1 MDVAVVGGG
10 ITGLACAHYLLGH
23 GFRPIVLEATRQFGQ
38 LSTRSRHRN
47 LTFDGF
53 HLAFRRNDTALCGL
67 VSDLNLDHL
76 LRWRPTTRG
85 VAMPS
90 GQCRGISRSRDLLSW
105 PGLSLGNR
113 LRMLSATY
121 ASLRLYPYVRS
132 LDDITAA
139 DWLTKLYGKRT
150 FEQAWRP
157 VLEALFSAEYAEE
170 VPAYR
175 AWQRL
180 RHEMSREQSVR
191 GYLRGGLDLLCQ
203 RLAKSI
209 VERGGEVRLG
219 TPVHGFEARP
229 ERVVVDLG
237 EKELAAEALIL
248 TPALAELTSL
258 GQSFSRSAAWALPLP
273 EPQRELSMVSALVL
287 MRAEARPYYTTLSL
301 DRQTPFRTMVDAG
314 QLIPGDSTGGL
325 RPIYLQQLCHPVT
338 GAYRLSDEVWTK
350 QAVETLRAL
359 DPSFDPASIEKIEIF
374 RAPGV
379 DPAWPT
385 GSLARR
391 AAPRASR
398 GPVYLCT
405 SNQIYPREPGPDSSI
420 MQAREVVARL
430 AAEF

>member
-23 GFRPIVLEATRQFGQ
+23 GFRPVVLEATRQFGH
-38 LSTRSRHRN
+38 LSARSRHRS
-47 LTFDGF
+47 LTLDGF
-53 HLAFRRNDTALCGL
+53 HLPFRRHDTALCGL

-85 VAMPS
+85 VALAS
-90 GQCRGISRSRDLLSW
+90 GQRRDMSRSRDFLGW
-105 PGLSLGNR
+105 PGLSLGSR
-113 LRMLSATY
+113 LRALSATY

-139 DWLTKLYGKRT
+139 DWLSKLYGKRT

-157 VLEALFSAEYAEE
+157 LLEALFSSEYAEE

-180 RHEMSREQSVR
+180 RHEVGQQQSVR

-203 RLAKSI
+203 KLAKSI
-209 VERGGEVRLG
+209 VERGGEVHLG
-219 TPVHGFEARP
+219 TPVHGFEASA
-229 ERVVVDLG
+229 ERVVLDLG
-237 EKELAAEALIL
+237 EKELATEAVIL
-248 TPALAELTSL
+248 TPALAELASL
-258 GQSFSRSAAWALPLP
+258 GTSFARSAAWALPLP
-273 EPQRELSMVSALVL
+273 EPQRELSLVSALVL
-287 MRAEARPYYTTLSL
+287 ARTEARPYYTTLSL
-301 DRQTPFRTMVDAG
+301 DRETPFRVVVDAG
-314 QLIPGDSTGGL
+314 QLIPNETTGGL
-325 RPIYLQQLCHPVT
+325 RPIYLQRLCHPVT
-338 GAYRLSDEVWTK
+338 GAYRLSDEVWMK

-359 DPSFDPASIEKIEIF
+359 DPSFDPATIERIEIF

-379 DPAWPT
+379 DPAWPV

-391 AAPRASR
+391 TAPRASR

-405 SNQIYPREPGPDSSI
+405 SNQIYPREPGPDSAI
-420 MQAREVVARL
+420 MQAREVVSRL

>member
-23 GFRPIVLEATRQFGQ
+23 GFRPVVLEATRQFGH
-38 LSTRSRHRN
+38 LSARCRHRN
-47 LTFDGF
+47 LSLDGF
-53 HLAFRRNDTALCGL
+53 HLPFRRHDTALCGL

-85 VAMPS
+85 VALPS
-90 GQCRGISRSRDLLSW
+90 GKRHDISRSRGLLGW
-105 PGLSLGNR
+105 PGLSFGNR
-113 LRMLSATY
+113 LRALSATY
-121 ASLRLYPYVRS
+121 ASLRLYPYLRS

-139 DWLTKLYGKRT
+139 DWLAKLYGKRT
-150 FEQAWRP
+150 FEQTWRP
-157 VLEALFSAEYAEE
+157 ALEALFSAEYAEE

-180 RHEMSREQSVR
+180 RHELAPQQSVR
-191 GYLRGGLDLLCQ
+191 GHLRGGMDLLCQ
-203 RLAKSI
+203 KLAKSI
-209 VERGGEVRLG
+209 VERGGEVHLG
-219 TPVHGFEARP
+219 TPVHGFEAAS
-229 ERVVVDLG
+229 ERVVLDLG
-237 EKELAAEALIL
+237 DKELPVEAMIL
-248 TPALAELTSL
+248 TPALAELASL
-258 GQSFSRSAAWALPLP
+258 GQSFQRSAGWTQPIP

-287 MRAEARPYYTTLSL
+287 TRAEARPYYTTLSL
-301 DRQTPFRTMVDAG
+301 DRETPFRVVVDAG
-314 QLIPGDSTGGL
+314 HLIPSDATSGL
-325 RPIYLQQLCHPVT
+325 RPIYLQRLCHPVT

-359 DPSFDPASIEKIEIF
+359 DPGFDPTLIEKIEIF

-379 DPAWPT
+379 DPAWPV
-385 GSLARR
+385 GSLGRR
-391 AAPRASR
+391 TAPRASR